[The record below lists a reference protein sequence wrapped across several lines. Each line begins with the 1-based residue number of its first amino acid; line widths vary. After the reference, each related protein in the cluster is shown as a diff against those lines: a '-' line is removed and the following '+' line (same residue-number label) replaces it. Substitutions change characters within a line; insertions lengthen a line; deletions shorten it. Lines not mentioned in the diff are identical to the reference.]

1 MSDGFIAV
9 AEAAAIPIGA
19 SKQVIVSGKEIA
31 VFNIDGQFYA
41 TADECTHDEA
51 FLSEGETFGYVVEC
65 PLHGARFD
73 VRTGKALSLPAVY
86 PVKTYEVQV
95 IDGQIRLRM

>member
-1 MSDGFIAV
+1 MSDGFVVV
-9 AEAAAIPIGA
+9 AEAAAIPIGTV
-19 SKQVIVSGKEIA
+19 KQVIVGGKEIA
-31 VFNIDGQFYA
+31 IFNVDGQFYA

-51 FLSEGETFGYVVEC
+51 MLSEGELFGAVVEC

-86 PVKTYEVQV
+86 PVKTYDIRLIE
-95 IDGQIRLRM
+95 GQIQLHV